1 MRIIDII
8 EKKRD
13 GFELSKDE
21 ISFFVKGAADNSLPD
36 YQLSALLMAIY
47 LNGMTDR
54 ELDIL
59 TDEMARS
66 GEMKTWDMIE
76 GKTCDKHSTGGVG
89 DKTTPIIVPIVASLG
104 GKVIKMSGRG
114 LGHTGGTVDKLE
126 SIKGFSTE
134 LSSEKLFENVNRIGA
149 VMIGQSGNLAPA
161 DKRLYAIRDVTG
173 TVSCIPL
180 IASSI
185 MSKKLASGSDCIV
198 LDVKCGSGAFMKT
211 PDMAVALAEKMV
223 RIGRNA
229 GRRMSAIITDM
240 DIPLGYAVGNS
251 LEIIEAVNVLNGRQ
265 KGDLYEIC
273 IELAAHM
280 LMLSFDKPL
289 DECRSNARKAIEN
302 GTAFAKLKEIVS
314 AQGGDTACLD
324 DTTLFE
330 SAKYVHEIKASRSG
344 YIYSMNCEEI
354 GNASVILGAGRSS
367 KDMEI
372 DHSAG
377 IILCK
382 KTGDYVN
389 SGDTVAR
396 LYTNDSESIAE
407 AERIFMNGIVISDE
421 QPGKEPLIYQIIE

>member
-13 GFELSKDE
+13 GYELTEDE

-47 LNGMTDR
+47 INGMTDI

-66 GEMKTWDMIE
+66 GDMKKWEMIE
-76 GKTCDKHSTGGVG
+76 GRTCDKHSTGGVG
-89 DKTTPIIVPIVASLG
+89 DKTTLIVVPIVASLG
-104 GKVIKMSGRG
+104 GKVVKMSGRG

-126 SIKGFSTE
+126 SIKGFSTM
-134 LSSEKLFENVNRIGA
+134 LSADQLLENVNRIGA

-161 DKRLYAIRDVTG
+161 DKRLYSIRDVTG
-173 TVSCIPL
+173 TVSSIPL

-211 PDMAVALAEKMV
+211 PEKANALAEKMV

-229 GRRMSAIITDM
+229 GRRMSAVISNM
-240 DIPLGYAVGNS
+240 DIPLGYAVGNNS
-251 LEIIEAVNVLNGRQ
+251 EVIESVNILTGKQ
-265 KGDLYEIC
+265 KGDLYDLC

-289 DECRSNARKAIEN
+289 DECRDNARKAIED
-302 GTAFAKLKEIVS
+302 GKAFKKLKEIVS
-314 AQGGDTACLD
+314 AQSGDISCLD
-324 DTTLFE
+324 DTSKFGR
-330 SAKYVHEIKASRSG
+330 AKYVHEIRSFHSG
-344 YIYSMNCEEI
+344 YIYSMNCEGI
-354 GNASVILGAGRSS
+354 GSASVILGAGRSRIN
-367 KDMEI
+367 MPI

-382 KTGDYVN
+382 KTGDHVDI
-389 SGDTVAR
+389 GDVIAE
-396 LYTNDSESIAE
+396 LHTNDRKSIGDAE
-407 AERIFMNGIVISDE
+407 KVFMDGIVISNE
-421 QPGKEPLIYQIIE
+421 KPVSRPLIYNIIE